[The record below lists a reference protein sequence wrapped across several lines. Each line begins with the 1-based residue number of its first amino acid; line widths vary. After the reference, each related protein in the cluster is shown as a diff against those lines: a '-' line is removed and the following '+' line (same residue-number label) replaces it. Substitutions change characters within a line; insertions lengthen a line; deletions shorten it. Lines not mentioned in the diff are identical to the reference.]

1 MNDQELINQL
11 QKASFGLLWLSE
23 SDYPFNTVYWE
34 NVDYINTKLL
44 QKTNS
49 TDDTT
54 IEIRELDRICSE
66 SLNH

>member
-49 TDDTT
+49 LAKAK
-54 IEIRELDRICSE
+54 IGIINNLF
-66 SLNH
+66 LNL